1 MHAVRRSRQT
11 PHVRRRRRKLA
22 VTLYAVVAL
31 ATTGAV
37 LALWWGDVLRSTD
50 LRTVDARFS
59 IRGEHAAPDVV
70 VVGIDARTN
79 QVVARFPFR
88 RTLHAR
94 VIDRLRRAGAKVIVY
109 DVEFTSRS
117 GDDAADDAL
126 IRAADRA
133 PRIAL
138 STTEVGAGGAT
149 NIFGGDEVL
158 REIGARAGSGNVP
171 NDPGGVLRRFAYDD
185 LGLRGLPVVAAELA
199 RGRPVARER
208 FDDDGNAWIDFPG
221 PPRTIRTVLFGDV
234 LEGRVP
240 SAILRDKVV
249 VVGATA
255 PVLKDV
261 FPTSTASEDL
271 MSGPEVQAAAIQTV
285 LDDFPLRGAP
295 GWLDGLLIV
304 ALGLAGA
311 FGTARL
317 RPLRGAVFGLAA
329 AALFLVATQL
339 AFDAGLIVSVLYP
352 LIALIL
358 GVVGALAVS
367 VAVGAF
373 ERERVRDLFARF
385 VPEAVVDDVL
395 ARVDDELRLGGER
408 RVVTVLFSDI
418 RGFTSYSEDRTPE
431 EVIEVLNRYLT
442 VMSDVILDHGGTLIA
457 YMGDG
462 IMAAFGAPTEQ
473 VDHADRALA
482 AAQEMAGPALEEVNA
497 WLRARGG
504 ADFKIGIGLNS
515 GPVMA
520 GNVGSE
526 RRMEY
531 TTIGDT
537 TNTASRLESM
547 TKGSE
552 HTIFLADSVKQMLTG
567 ESDDL
572 VRVDAMR
579 VRGKDE
585 PVVVWS
591 VA

>member
-1 MHAVRRSRQT
+1 M
-11 PHVRRRRRKLA
+11 RRRRRLV
-22 VTLYAVVAL
+22 VTLYGAVAL

-37 LALWWGDVLRSTD
+37 LALWGADVLRSSD

-59 IRGEHAAPDVV
+59 VRGEHAAPDVV

-79 QVVARFPFR
+79 SVVARFPFR

-94 VIDRLRRAGAKVIVY
+94 VIDGLRRAGAKVIVY
-109 DVEFTSRS
+109 DVEFTARS

-126 IRAADRA
+126 IRAVDRA
-133 PRIAL
+133 PRIVL

-149 NIFGGDEVL
+149 NIFGGDAVL
-158 REIGARAGSGNVP
+158 RAVGARAGSGNLP

-199 RGRPVARER
+199 LGRPVARDR
-208 FDDDGNAWIDFPG
+208 FAADGTAWIDFPG
-221 PPRTIRTVLFGDV
+221 PPRTVRTVSFGDV

-240 SAILRDKVV
+240 AAALRGKVV

-261 FPTSTASEDL
+261 FATSTASEDL
-271 MSGPEVQAAAIQTV
+271 MAGPEVQAAAIQTM
-285 LDDFPLRGAP
+285 LDDVPLRAAP
-295 GWLDGLLIV
+295 GWLDGLLI
-304 ALGLAGA
+304 AILGLAGMLA
-311 FGTARL
+311 TARL
-317 RPLRGAVFGLAA
+317 SPLRGALVGLGA
-329 AALFLVATQL
+329 AALFLVAAQL
-339 AFDAGLIVSVLYP
+339 AFGAGVIVSVLYP
-352 LIALIL
+352 LTALLL
-358 GVVGALAVS
+358 GVVGALGVS

-373 ERERVRDLFARF
+373 ERQRVRDMFARF

-395 ARVDDELRLGGER
+395 ARVDDDLRLGGER

-418 RGFTSYSEDRTPE
+418 RGFTTYSEDRTPE

-442 VMSDVILDHGGTLIA
+442 TMSDVILDHGGTLIA

-462 IMAAFGAPTEQ
+462 IMATFGAPTEQ

-497 WLRARGG
+497 WLREHGG
-504 ADFKIGIGLNS
+504 QDFKIGIGLNS

-552 HTIFLADSVKQMLTG
+552 HTIFLADSVKQMLTR
-567 ESDDL
+567 ERSDL
-572 VRVDAMR
+572 VGVDAMR

>member
-1 MHAVRRSRQT
+1 M
-11 PHVRRRRRKLA
+11 
-22 VTLYAVVAL
+22 VTLYASVAL

-37 LALWWGDVLRSTD
+37 LALWSGGVLRASD
-50 LRTVDARFS
+50 LDTVDARFS

-79 QVVARFPFR
+79 STLAEFPFR
-88 RTLHAR
+88 RTIHAR
-94 VIDRLRRAGAKVIVY
+94 VIDQLRRAGAKVIVY
-109 DVEFTSRS
+109 DIEFTAPS
-117 GDDAADDAL
+117 GDNAADNAL
-126 IRAADRA
+126 IRAVGRA
-133 PRIAL
+133 PRIVL
-138 STTEVGAGGAT
+138 STTEVGEGGTT
-149 NIFGGDEVL
+149 NVFGGDEVL
-158 REIGARAGSGNVP
+158 REFGARAGSGNLP
-171 NDPGGVLRRFAYDD
+171 NDPGGIVRRFFYDD
-185 LGLRGLPVVAAELA
+185 LGLSGLSVVAAELA
-199 RGRPVARER
+199 RGRPVARDR
-208 FDDDGNAWIDFPG
+208 FADDGTAWIDFPG
-221 PPRTIRTVLFGDV
+221 PPRTVRTVSFGDV
-234 LEGRVP
+234 HEARVP
-240 SAILRDKVV
+240 AAILRDKIV

-261 FPTSTASEDL
+261 FSTSTASDDL
-271 MSGPEVQAAAIQTV
+271 MPGPEVQAAAIQTI
-285 LDDFPLRGAP
+285 LDDFPLRAAP
-295 GWLDGLLIV
+295 GWLDGLLIAV
-304 ALGLAGA
+304 LGLAGA
-311 FGTARL
+311 LATARL
-317 RPLRGAVFGLAA
+317 SPLRGALFGVLAA
-329 AALFLVATQL
+329 AVFLVAAQL
-339 AFDAGLIVSVLYP
+339 AFGAGLIVSVLYP
-352 LIALIL
+352 LAALVL

-373 ERERVRDLFARF
+373 ERERVRDMFARF

-462 IMAAFGAPTEQ
+462 IMATFGAPTEQ

-497 WLRARGG
+497 WLRERGG
-504 ADFKIGIGLNS
+504 QDFTIGIGLNS

-520 GNVGSE
+520 GNVGSQ

-552 HTIFLADSVKQMLTG
+552 HTIFLADSVKSMLTAAR
-567 ESDDL
+567 DDL

>member
-1 MHAVRRSRQT
+1 
-11 PHVRRRRRKLA
+11 
-22 VTLYAVVAL
+22 
-31 ATTGAV
+31 
-37 LALWWGDVLRSTD
+37 
-50 LRTVDARFS
+50 
-59 IRGEHAAPDVV
+59 
-70 VVGIDARTN
+70 
-79 QVVARFPFR
+79 
-88 RTLHAR
+88 
-94 VIDRLRRAGAKVIVY
+94 
-109 DVEFTSRS
+109 
-117 GDDAADDAL
+117 
-126 IRAADRA
+126 
-133 PRIAL
+133 
-138 STTEVGAGGAT
+138 
-149 NIFGGDEVL
+149 
-158 REIGARAGSGNVP
+158 
-171 NDPGGVLRRFAYDD
+171 
-185 LGLRGLPVVAAELA
+185 VAAELA
-199 RGRPVARER
+199 RGRPVPRAR
-208 FDDDGNAWIDFPG
+208 FGSDGSAWIDFPG
-221 PPRTIRTVLFGDV
+221 PPRTVRTVSFGDV
-234 LEGRVP
+234 LRGRVP
-240 SAILRDKVV
+240 AAAVRGKVV

-261 FPTSTASEDL
+261 FTTSTASEDL
-271 MSGPEVQAAAIQTV
+271 MAGPEVQAAAIQTV

-295 GWLDGLLIV
+295 GWLDGLLIA

-311 FGTARL
+311 LGTARL
-317 RPLRGAVFGLAA
+317 RPLRGAAFGLAA
-329 AALFLVATQL
+329 AALFLVGAQL
-339 AFDAGLIVSVLYP
+339 AFGAGLIVSVLYP
-352 LIALIL
+352 LAALVL

-373 ERERVRDLFARF
+373 ERERVRDMFARF

-395 ARVDDELRLGGER
+395 ARLDDDLRLGGER

-418 RGFTSYSEDRTPE
+418 RGFTTYSEDRSPE

-462 IMAAFGAPTEQ
+462 IMATFGAPTEQ

-504 ADFKIGIGLNS
+504 ANFTIGIGLNS

-552 HTIFLADSVKQMLTG
+552 HTIFLADSVRSMLTRDRG
-567 ESDDL
+567 DL
-572 VRVDAMR
+572 VRVDAMP

>member
-1 MHAVRRSRQT
+1 MHAIGRSRQT

-22 VTLYAVVAL
+22 VTLYAAVAL

-37 LALWWGDVLRSTD
+37 LALWSGDVLRSTD

-126 IRAADRA
+126 IRAVDRA

-138 STTEVGAGGAT
+138 TTTEVGEGGAT

-158 REIGARAGSGNVP
+158 RAIGARAGSGNLP

-185 LGLRGLPVVAAELA
+185 LGLLGLPLVAAELA
-199 RGRPVARER
+199 RGRPVPRER
-208 FDDDGNAWIDFPG
+208 FAADGSAWIDFPG
-221 PPRTIRTVLFGDV
+221 PPRTIRTVSFGDV

-240 SAILRDKVV
+240 SAVLRDKVV

-271 MSGPEVQAAAIQTV
+271 MAGPEVQAAAIQTL

-317 RPLRGAVFGLAA
+317 RPLRGAIFGIAA
-329 AALFLVATQL
+329 AALFLVGAQV
-339 AFDAGLIVSVLYP
+339 AFGAGLIVSVLYP
-352 LIALIL
+352 LLALVL

-373 ERERVRDLFARF
+373 ERERVRDMFARF

-462 IMAAFGAPTEQ
+462 IMATFGAPTEQ

-482 AAQEMAGPALEEVNA
+482 AAQEMAGRALEEVNG
-497 WLRARGG
+497 WLRERGG
-504 ADFKIGIGLNS
+504 QDFKIGIGLNS

-552 HTIFLADSVKQMLTG
+552 HTIFLADSVREMLTVHRG
-567 ESDDL
+567 DL

>member
-1 MHAVRRSRQT
+1 M
-11 PHVRRRRRKLA
+11 RRRRRRLV
-22 VTLYAVVAL
+22 VTLYASVAL

-37 LALWWGDVLRSTD
+37 LGLWSADVLRSTD
-50 LRTVDARFS
+50 LETVDARFS

-79 QVVARFPFR
+79 ATVARFPFR
-88 RTLHAR
+88 RTLHAQ
-94 VIDRLRRAGAKVIVY
+94 VIDRLRRAGARVIVY
-109 DVEFTSRS
+109 DVEFTAQS
-117 GDDAADDAL
+117 GDVAADNAL
-126 IRAADRA
+126 IRAVDRA
-133 PRIAL
+133 PRIVL
-138 STTEVGAGGAT
+138 STTEIGEGGAA

-158 REIGARAGSGNVP
+158 RDIGARAGSGNLP
-171 NDPGGVLRRFAYDD
+171 NDPAGVVRRFFHDD
-185 LGLRGLPVVAAELA
+185 LGLRALPVVAAELA
-199 RGRPVARER
+199 LGRPVSRAR
-208 FDDDGNAWIDFPG
+208 FTDDDTAWIDFPG
-221 PPRTIRTVLFGDV
+221 PPRTIRTVSFGDV
-234 LEGRVP
+234 LQGRVP
-240 SAILRDKVV
+240 AATLRDKVV

-261 FPTSTASEDL
+261 LPTSTASEDL
-271 MSGPEVQAAAIQTV
+271 MAGPEVHAAAIQTV
-285 LDDFPLRGAP
+285 LDDVPLRAAP
-295 GWLDGLLIV
+295 GWLDGLLIAV
-304 ALGLAGA
+304 LGLAGA
-311 FGTARL
+311 LATARL
-317 RPLRGAVFGLAA
+317 SPLRGAIVGLVA
-329 AALFLVATQL
+329 AALFLVAAQL
-339 AFDAGLIVSVLYP
+339 AFGAGLIVSVLYP
-352 LIALIL
+352 LAALLL
-358 GVVGALAVS
+358 GVVGALGVS

-373 ERERVRDLFARF
+373 ERERVRDMFARF

-408 RVVTVLFSDI
+408 RVVTVLFSDL
-418 RGFTSYSEDRTPE
+418 RGFTSYSEERTPE

-462 IMAAFGAPTEQ
+462 IMATFGAPTEQ

-482 AAQEMAGPALEEVNA
+482 AAQAMAGPALEEVNA

-504 ADFKIGIGLNS
+504 ANFKIGIGLNS

-552 HTIFLADSVKQMLTG
+552 HTIFLADSVRQMLT
-567 ESDDL
+567 SARADL

>member
-1 MHAVRRSRQT
+1 V
-11 PHVRRRRRKLA
+11 
-22 VTLYAVVAL
+22 VTLYASVAL

-37 LALWWGDVLRSTD
+37 LALWSGDVLRSTD
-50 LRTVDARFS
+50 LETVDRRFA

-79 QVVARFPFR
+79 SVVARFPFR

-94 VIDRLRRAGAKVIVY
+94 VIDRLRRAGARAIVY
-109 DVEFTSRS
+109 DVEFTAPS

-126 IRAADRA
+126 IRAVERA
-133 PRIAL
+133 PRIVL
-138 STTEVGAGGAT
+138 STTEVGENGAT
-149 NIFGGDEVL
+149 NVFGGDDVL
-158 REIGARAGSGNVP
+158 RAIGARAGSGNLP
-171 NDPGGVLRRFAYDD
+171 NDPGGVLRRVAYDD
-185 LGLRGLPVVAAELA
+185 LGLRGLPIVGAELA
-199 RGRPVARER
+199 LGRPVSRDRLGA
-208 FDDDGNAWIDFPG
+208 DGTAWIDFPG
-221 PPRTIRTVLFGDV
+221 PPRTIRTVSFGDV
-234 LEGRVP
+234 LRGRVP
-240 SAILRDKVV
+240 AQVLRDKVV

-271 MSGPEVQAAAIQTV
+271 MAGPEVQAAAIQTV

-304 ALGLAGA
+304 VLGLAGA
-311 FGTARL
+311 LGTARL
-317 RPLRGAVFGLAA
+317 SPARGALAGLAA
-329 AALFLVATQL
+329 AALFLVAAQL
-339 AFDAGLIVSVLYP
+339 AFGAGLIVSVLYP
-352 LIALIL
+352 LAALAL
-358 GVVGALAVS
+358 GVAGALGVS

-373 ERERVRDLFARF
+373 ERERVRDMFARF

-462 IMAAFGAPTEQ
+462 IMATFGAPTEQ

-482 AAQEMAGPALEEVNA
+482 AAQEMAGRALAEVND
-497 WLRARGG
+497 WLRARGSL
-504 ADFKIGIGLNS
+504 DFKIGIGLNS

-552 HTIFLADSVKQMLTG
+552 HTIFLADSVRQMLTRAR
-567 ESDDL
+567 DDL

-591 VA
+591 VVGRAPAPTPPQPASPPGAPR

>member
-1 MHAVRRSRQT
+1 M
-11 PHVRRRRRKLA
+11 
-22 VTLYAVVAL
+22 TLYASVAL

-37 LALWWGDVLRSTD
+37 LGLWLGDVLRSTD

-88 RTLHAR
+88 RTVHAR
-94 VIDRLRRAGAKVIVY
+94 VIDRLRRAGAKAIVY
-109 DVEFTSRS
+109 DIEFTSRS

-126 IRAADRA
+126 IRAAGRA
-133 PRIAL
+133 SRIVF
-138 STTEVGAGGAT
+138 STTEVGEGGAT
-149 NIFGGDEVL
+149 NIFGGDAVL
-158 REIGARAGSGNVP
+158 RAIGARGGSGNLP
-171 NDPGGVLRRFAYDD
+171 NDPGGVIRRFAYDD
-185 LGLRGLPVVAAELA
+185 LGLRSLPVVAAQLA

-208 FDDDGNAWIDFPG
+208 FGDDGSAWIDFPG
-221 PPRTIRTVLFGDV
+221 PPRTVRTVSLGDV
-234 LEGRVP
+234 WQGRVP
-240 SAILRDKVV
+240 AAVFRDKVV

-261 FPTSTASEDL
+261 FTTSTASDDL
-271 MSGPEVQAAAIQTV
+271 MAGPEVQAAAVQTV

-304 ALGLAGA
+304 GLGLAGA
-311 FGTARL
+311 VGTARL
-317 RPLRGAVFGLAA
+317 RPLRGALFGLVA
-329 AALFLVATQL
+329 AALFLVGAQL
-339 AFDAGLIVSVLYP
+339 VFDAGLIVAVLPP
-352 LIALIL
+352 LAALLL

-395 ARVDDELRLGGER
+395 ARVDDDLRLGGER

-418 RGFTSYSEDRTPE
+418 RGFTTYSEDRTPE

-462 IMAAFGAPTEQ
+462 IMATFGAPVQ
-473 VDHADRALA
+473 QADHADRALA

-504 ADFKIGIGLNS
+504 QDFKIGIGLNS

-537 TNTASRLESM
+537 TNTAARLESM

-552 HTIFLADSVKQMLTG
+552 HTIFLAESMRSMLTG
-567 ESDDL
+567 DYSDL

-591 VA
+591 VACLSGARRRPAWPPGARG

>member
-1 MHAVRRSRQT
+1 
-11 PHVRRRRRKLA
+11 
-22 VTLYAVVAL
+22 
-31 ATTGAV
+31 
-37 LALWWGDVLRSTD
+37 
-50 LRTVDARFS
+50 
-59 IRGEHAAPDVV
+59 
-70 VVGIDARTN
+70 
-79 QVVARFPFR
+79 
-88 RTLHAR
+88 
-94 VIDRLRRAGAKVIVY
+94 
-109 DVEFTSRS
+109 
-117 GDDAADDAL
+117 
-126 IRAADRA
+126 
-133 PRIAL
+133 
-138 STTEVGAGGAT
+138 
-149 NIFGGDEVL
+149 
-158 REIGARAGSGNVP
+158 
-171 NDPGGVLRRFAYDD
+171 VLRRLAYED

-199 RGRPVARER
+199 EGRPVGRDR
-208 FDDDGNAWIDFPG
+208 FAGDGTAWIDFPG
-221 PPRTIRTVLFGDV
+221 PPRTVRTVSFGDV
-234 LEGRVP
+234 LDGRVP
-240 SAILRDKVV
+240 AATLRDKVV

-271 MSGPEVQAAAIQTV
+271 MAGPEVHAAAVQTL
-285 LDDFPLRGAP
+285 LDDIPLRGAP

-304 ALGLAGA
+304 VLGLAGA
-311 FGTARL
+311 LATARL
-317 RPLRGAVFGLAA
+317 SPLRGALVGVAA
-329 AALFLVATQL
+329 AALFLVAAQL
-339 AFDAGLIVSVLYP
+339 AFGAGLIVSVLYP
-352 LIALIL
+352 LAALLL
-358 GVVGALAVS
+358 GVVGALGVA

-373 ERERVRDLFARF
+373 ERERVRDMFARF

-442 VMSDVILDHGGTLIA
+442 IMSDVILDHGGTLIA

-462 IMAAFGAPTEQ
+462 IMATFGAPTEQ

-482 AAQEMAGPALEEVNA
+482 AAQRMAGPALEEVNA

-504 ADFKIGIGLNS
+504 ASFKIGIGLNS

-537 TNTASRLESM
+537 TNTAARLESM

-552 HTIFLADSVKQMLTG
+552 HTIFLADSVKAMLTTAR
-567 ESDDL
+567 DDL

-591 VA
+591 ISPGGR

>member
-1 MHAVRRSRQT
+1 M
-11 PHVRRRRRKLA
+11 
-22 VTLYAVVAL
+22 TLYGAVAL

-37 LALWWGDVLRSTD
+37 LALWGADVLRSSD
-50 LRTVDARFS
+50 LRTIDARFS
-59 IRGEHAAPDVV
+59 VRGEHAAPDVV

-79 QVVARFPFR
+79 SVVARFPFR

-94 VIDRLRRAGAKVIVY
+94 VIDGLRRAGAKVIVY
-109 DVEFTSRS
+109 DVEFTARS

-126 IRAADRA
+126 IRAVDRA
-133 PRIAL
+133 PRIVL

-149 NIFGGDEVL
+149 NIFGGDAVL
-158 REIGARAGSGNVP
+158 RAVGARAGSGNLP

-199 RGRPVARER
+199 LGRPVARDR
-208 FDDDGNAWIDFPG
+208 FAADGTAWIDFPG
-221 PPRTIRTVLFGDV
+221 PPRTVRTVSFGDV

-240 SAILRDKVV
+240 AAALRGKVV

-261 FPTSTASEDL
+261 FATSTASEDL
-271 MSGPEVQAAAIQTV
+271 MAGPEVQAAAIQTM
-285 LDDFPLRGAP
+285 LDDVPLRAAP
-295 GWLDGLLIV
+295 GWLDGLLI
-304 ALGLAGA
+304 AILGLAGMLA
-311 FGTARL
+311 TARL
-317 RPLRGAVFGLAA
+317 SPLRGALVGLGA
-329 AALFLVATQL
+329 AALFLVAAQL
-339 AFDAGLIVSVLYP
+339 AFGAGVIVSVLYP
-352 LIALIL
+352 LTALLL
-358 GVVGALAVS
+358 GVVGALGVS

-373 ERERVRDLFARF
+373 ERQRVRDMFARF

-395 ARVDDELRLGGER
+395 ARVDDDLRLGGER

-418 RGFTSYSEDRTPE
+418 RGFTTYSEDRTPE

-442 VMSDVILDHGGTLIA
+442 TMSDVILDHGGTLIA

-462 IMAAFGAPTEQ
+462 IMATFGAPTEQ

-497 WLRARGG
+497 WLREHGG
-504 ADFKIGIGLNS
+504 QDFKIGIGLNS

-552 HTIFLADSVKQMLTG
+552 HTIFLSLIHI
-567 ESDDL
+567 
-572 VRVDAMR
+572 
-579 VRGKDE
+579 
-585 PVVVWS
+585 
-591 VA
+591 

>member
-1 MHAVRRSRQT
+1 MRT
-11 PHVRRRRRKLA
+11 RRRTLA
-22 VTLYAVVAL
+22 VTLYAAVAL
-31 ATTGAV
+31 ATTAAV
-37 LALWWGDVLRSTD
+37 LALWAGDVLRSSD

-79 QVVARFPFR
+79 STVAQFPFR
-88 RTLHAR
+88 RTVHAR
-94 VIDRLRRAGAKVIVY
+94 VIDRLRRARAGVIVY
-109 DVEFTSRS
+109 DVEFTAPS
-117 GDDAADDAL
+117 GDVRADNAL
-126 IRAADRA
+126 IRAVDRA
-133 PRIAL
+133 PRIVL

-149 NIFGGDEVL
+149 NIFGGDDVL
-158 REIGARAGSGNVP
+158 REIGARAGSGNLP

-199 RGRPVARER
+199 RGRPVARDR
-208 FDDDGNAWIDFPG
+208 FAKDGTAWIDFPG
-221 PPRTIRTVLFGDV
+221 PPRTVRTVSFGDV
-234 LEGRVP
+234 LRGRVP
-240 SAILRDKVV
+240 AAILRGKVV

-261 FPTSTASEDL
+261 FATSTASEDL
-271 MSGPEVQAAAIQTV
+271 MAGPEVQAAAIQTV
-285 LDDFPLRGAP
+285 LDGFPLRGAP
-295 GWLDGLLIV
+295 GWLDGLLI
-304 ALGLAGA
+304 ATLGLGGA
-311 FGTARL
+311 LATARL
-317 RPLRGAVFGLAA
+317 RPLRGAIAGLAL
-329 AALFLVATQL
+329 AALFLVAAQL

-352 LIALIL
+352 LAALAL
-358 GVVGALAVS
+358 GVVGALGVS

-373 ERERVRDLFARF
+373 ERERVRDMFARF

-418 RGFTSYSEDRTPE
+418 RGFTSYSEDRAPE

-442 VMSDVILDHGGTLIA
+442 TMSDVILDHGGTLIA

-462 IMAAFGAPTEQ
+462 IMATFGAPTEQ

-482 AAQEMAGPALEEVNA
+482 AAEAMAGPALEAVNA

-504 ADFKIGIGLNS
+504 QNFKIGIGLNS

-520 GNVGSE
+520 GNVGSQ

-552 HTIFLADSVKQMLTG
+552 HTIFLADSVRRMLTRQRT
-567 ESDDL
+567 DL

-591 VA
+591 VE

>member
-1 MHAVRRSRQT
+1 MG
-11 PHVRRRRRKLA
+11 RRRRKLA
-22 VTLYAVVAL
+22 VRLYLAVAL

-37 LALWWGDVLRSTD
+37 LALWATDVLRSSD
-50 LRTVDARFS
+50 LETVDARFA

-70 VVGIDARTN
+70 VVGIDARTFE
-79 QVVARFPFR
+79 VVQRFPFR

-94 VIDRLRRAGAKVIVY
+94 VIDRVRRAGAKVIAY
-109 DVEFTSRS
+109 DVEFTEPS
-117 GDDAADDAL
+117 GDDAADNAL

-133 PRIAL
+133 PRIVL
-138 STTEVGAGGAT
+138 STTEVGEGGAT
-149 NIFGGDEVL
+149 NIFGGDDVL
-158 REIGARAGSGNVP
+158 RSIGARAGSGNLP

-199 RGRPVARER
+199 LGRPVARER
-208 FDDDGNAWIDFPG
+208 FDGEGTAWIDFPG
-221 PPRTIRTVLFGDV
+221 PPRTIRTVSFGDV

-240 SAILRDKVV
+240 ARTLRGKVV
-249 VVGATA
+249 VIGATA

-261 FPTSTASEDL
+261 FPTSTASDDL
-271 MSGPEVQAAAIQTV
+271 MSGPEVHAAAIQTV
-285 LDDFPLRGAP
+285 LDGFSLRAAP
-295 GWLDGLLIV
+295 GWLDALLIAV
-304 ALGLAGA
+304 LGAAGALLTAWMRPARGALAGLALGVLFALVAQFA
-311 FGTARL
+311 FG
-317 RPLRGAVFGLAA
+317 
-329 AALFLVATQL
+329 
-339 AFDAGLIVSVLYP
+339 AGLIVSVLHP
-352 LIALIL
+352 LAALVL

-395 ARVDDELRLGGER
+395 ARVDDDLRLGGER
-408 RVVTVLFSDI
+408 RVVTVMFSDI

-442 VMSDVILDHGGTLIA
+442 VMSNVILDHGGTLVA

-462 IMAAFGAPTEQ
+462 IMATFGAPTEQ

-482 AAQEMAGPALEEVNA
+482 AARQMAGPALEEVNA
-497 WLRARGG
+497 WLREQGG

-515 GPVMA
+515 GPVVS
-520 GNVGSE
+520 GNVGSH

-537 TNTASRLESM
+537 TNTAARLESM

-552 HTIFLADSVKQMLTG
+552 HTIFLADSVKQMLTVQR
-567 ESDDL
+567 DDL

-585 PVVVWS
+585 PVVVWT

>member
-1 MHAVRRSRQT
+1 M
-11 PHVRRRRRKLA
+11 RRRRRTLV
-22 VTLYAVVAL
+22 VTLYAAVAL
-31 ATTGAV
+31 ATTAAV
-37 LALWWGDVLRSTD
+37 LALWAGDVLRSSD

-79 QVVARFPFR
+79 STVARFPFR
-88 RTLHAR
+88 RTVHAR
-94 VIDRLRRAGAKVIVY
+94 MIDRLRRAGAKVIVY
-109 DVEFTSRS
+109 DIEFTAPS
-117 GDDAADDAL
+117 GDVRADNAL
-126 IRAADRA
+126 IRAVDRA
-133 PRIAL
+133 PRIVL
-138 STTEVGAGGAT
+138 STTEIGADGAT

-158 REIGARAGSGNVP
+158 RQIGARAGSGNLP

-185 LGLRGLPVVAAELA
+185 LGLRGLPIVAAELA
-199 RGRPVARER
+199 QGRPVARER
-208 FDDDGNAWIDFPG
+208 FAADGTAWIDFPG
-221 PPRTIRTVLFGDV
+221 PPRTVRTVSFGDV
-234 LEGRVP
+234 LRGRV
-240 SAILRDKVV
+240 AQATLRDKVV

-261 FPTSTASEDL
+261 FATSTASEDL
-271 MSGPEVQAAAIQTV
+271 MAGPEVHAAAIQTV
-285 LDDFPLRGAP
+285 LDGFALRGAP
-295 GWLDGLLIV
+295 GRLDGLLIV
-304 ALGLAGA
+304 ALGLGGA
-311 FGTARL
+311 IATAKL
-317 RPLRGAVFGLAA
+317 SPLRGALAGLVA
-329 AALFLVATQL
+329 AALFLVAAQV
-339 AFDAGLIVSVLYP
+339 AFGAGLIVSVLYP
-352 LIALIL
+352 MAALLL
-358 GVVGALAVS
+358 GVVGALGVS

-373 ERERVRDLFARF
+373 ERERVRDMFARF

-442 VMSDVILDHGGTLIA
+442 TMSDVILDHGGTLIA

-462 IMAAFGAPTEQ
+462 IMATFGAPTEQ

-482 AAQEMAGPALEEVNA
+482 AAQAMAGPALEDVNA

-504 ADFKIGIGLNS
+504 QDFKIGIGLNS

-520 GNVGSE
+520 GNVGSQ

-552 HTIFLADSVKQMLTG
+552 HTIFLADSVKQMLTVRR
-567 ESDDL
+567 DDL